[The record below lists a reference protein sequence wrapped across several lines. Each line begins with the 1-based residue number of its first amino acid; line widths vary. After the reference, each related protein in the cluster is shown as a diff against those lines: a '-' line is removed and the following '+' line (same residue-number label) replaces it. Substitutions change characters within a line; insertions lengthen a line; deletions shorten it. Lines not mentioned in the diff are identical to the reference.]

1 MTTFLL
7 ILCGLVVLLILY
19 KVFTAPMRFLLK
31 LALNTLLGFIAL
43 ILLNTLGAGI
53 GVALGVNWVNACL
66 IYTSFCVP
74 PVRVTVSFATPSAL
88 STVTCVSAKP
98 SSLGSGASLSLTT
111 IANVLAVS

>member
-53 GVALGVNWVNACL
+53 GVALGVNWVNA
-66 IYTSFCVP
+66 V
-74 PVRVTVSFATPSAL
+74 
-88 STVTCVSAKP
+88 
-98 SSLGSGASLSLTT
+98 T
-111 IANVLAVS
+111 IALLGVPGLALLLLIKWFLLT